1 MSFSIVIENIHK
13 IRSTGTVISGKI
25 EKCDENIT
33 IQDGQPLN
41 IFISE
46 EYYKGLY
53 PVYGHKTR
61 LLKTNEY
68 FSICIPSKFIPY
80 QIGDSV
86 NITV

>member
-1 MSFSIVIENIHK
+1 MIENMHK
-13 IRSTGTVISGKI
+13 IKGTGTVIYGKI
-25 EKCDENIT
+25 KECDENIT

-41 IFISE
+41 IFITE
-46 EYYKGLY
+46 NYYKGLY

-68 FSICIPSKFIPY
+68 FSISIPSKFIPY
-80 QIGDSV
+80 QIGDTV